1 MKAILAAL
9 LFVSGAVAAA
19 PDVTGT
25 WTMRLNA
32 GHVIPVPLVLK
43 QDGATVTGTITLPT
57 QNFDTQ
63 VEVPLKGQLADGAF
77 SLSGTVEQAEKP
89 TAVTIAGKIRDDGTL
104 EGEAEVTG
112 HSHMPW
118 TAERLKERKP
128 QQ

>member
-9 LFVSGAVAAA
+9 LLAAA
-19 PDVTGT
+19 ATPDITGT
-25 WTMRLNA
+25 WTVRLNA

-43 QDGATVTGTITLPT
+43 HDGSTLTGTIALPT

-63 VEVPLKGQLADGAF
+63 VEVPLKGQLTDGAF
-77 SLSGTVEQAEKP
+77 TLSGTVEHAEKP
-89 TAVTIAGKIRDDGTL
+89 TTVTLTGKIRDDGTL
-104 EGEAEVTG
+104 EGEADVTG
-112 HSHMPW
+112 HAHIPW